1 MQYFLHFRQG
11 YAVGG
16 MLVRF
21 RRWIQPLL
29 WLIVIVFLTAGGV
42 WAYDHFDVA
51 RWQTLDPQKL
61 TGVAQKG
68 AIYDRD
74 GSYVTTLVGRENR
87 TVIDTSALPRHVID
101 AFLAAEDLRF
111 YKHPGFDVTRILGA
125 VASNVRAGGFS
136 QGASTITQQL
146 VKLSHLSSQKT
157 IARKLEE
164 IWLALQMEE
173 MYTKDQIL
181 DMYLN
186 FIYFGQGAYG
196 IQAAAEVTFG
206 VDAAELSPA
215 QSAALAAAIKAPSA
229 YSLHASPEANRERRL
244 YILSVMRDEGML
256 TPEQYEAAAKED
268 VTVVASGAVQTEYG
282 WFVDAVL
289 DEAEL
294 QLDVS
299 AEVLLAGGYRI
310 ETTLDPQMQT
320 IMDQQFASSSAFP
333 ANARDG
339 TPVQAAA
346 AAVDTASGAVR
357 AIVGGR
363 EYQTRRGLNRATH
376 LRRQPGSALKPLAVY
391 APAMEYAGLTCADV
405 ILDEPTAFGT
415 YKPQNAGNA
424 YYGNVTVRT
433 ALKNSL
439 NIPAVKLIEQIG
451 LASSRRYLQA
461 VGIEVTDSDWNLS
474 LALGSMTYGA
484 SPVQMAAAYAPFA
497 NGGIYYAPYFI
508 ERITD
513 QSGVVVYQHQDAGTR
528 VLSEQSAY
536 LMTNLM
542 QTVVATGTG
551 TRLNSAGVSV
561 AGKTGTVNMTGGGN
575 RDAWMSAYTAELST
589 AVWMG
594 YDQPDNTH
602 RLPNSVSGG
611 TNPATLARNFLKAYY
626 ASRSKPAF
634 RKPSGIVSVTL
645 DKKAIQLKGEPMLA
659 SSLTPDAYKLTE
671 VFREGTQ
678 PTKKSDVWTAPASAK
693 SFYVTHDE
701 QGQPRLVIQASG
713 AAVYRVQRDAVG
725 ESFILTEMRAEAGQ
739 TLTYTDD
746 RAQPGV
752 TYTYRVIPVHAEL
765 LDNGILLEGMQSVQ
779 IARVERPSFGS
790 WFSSLFDRDDD
801 EDNRPVSIF
810 AAPSVTPAIP

>member
-1 MQYFLHFRQG
+1 M
-11 YAVGG
+11 GG
-16 MLVRF
+16 MHVKF
-21 RRWIQPLL
+21 RRWIQPILFAVVL
-29 WLIVIVFLTAGGV
+29 AGLAGGAV
-42 WAYDHFDVA
+42 WAYGYFGVA
-51 RWQTLDPQKL
+51 SWQRLDPQKL
-61 TGVAQKG
+61 TAVAQKG
-68 AIYDRD
+68 AIYDRN
-74 GSYVTTLVGRENR
+74 GEYVTTLVGRENR
-87 TVIDTSALPRHVID
+87 TVIDTRTLPRHVTG

-111 YKHPGFDVTRILGA
+111 YKHPGFDVIRILGA
-125 VASNVRAGGFS
+125 AASNLRSGGYA

-164 IWLALQMEE
+164 IWLALQMEA
-173 MYTKDQIL
+173 MYEKDQIL

-206 VDAAELSPA
+206 VDAADLTPA
-215 QSAALAAAIKAPSA
+215 QAAALAAAIKAPSSFSIQSA
-229 YSLHASPEANRERRL
+229 PEANMERRE
-244 YILSVMRDEGML
+244 YILAVMREEDML
-256 TPEQYEAAAKED
+256 TQEQYESALAEEI
-268 VTVVASGAVQTEYG
+268 TVRTGGAVQTEYG

-310 ETTLDPQMQT
+310 DTTLDPAMQT
-320 IMDQQFASSSAFP
+320 IMDEQFASTSVFP
-333 ANARDG
+333 ANASDG

-376 LRRQPGSALKPLAVY
+376 LRRQPGSALKPLSVY
-391 APAMEYAGLTCADV
+391 APAMEYRGLTCADV

-415 YKPQNAGNA
+415 YKPKNAGNA
-424 YYGNVTVRT
+424 YYGNVTVRA

-439 NIPAVKLIEQIG
+439 NIPAVKLIEELG
-451 LASSRRYLQA
+451 LSRSRQYLQS

-484 SPVQMAAAYAPFA
+484 SPVQMAAAYVPFA
-497 NGGIYYAPYFI
+497 NGGMYYAPYFI

-513 QSGVVVYQHQDAGTR
+513 QKGVVVYQHQDAGTR
-528 VLSEQSAY
+528 VLSAQNAY
-536 LMTNLM
+536 LMTHLM
-542 QTVVATGTG
+542 QTVISSGTG

-575 RDAWMSAYTAELST
+575 RDAWMSAYTADLST

-594 YDQPDNTH
+594 YDDPDNNH

-611 TNPATLARNFLKAYY
+611 TNPASLARNFLKAYY
-626 ASRSKPAF
+626 SGRSKPSFA
-634 RKPSGIVSVTL
+634 RPSGIVSVTL
-645 DKKAIQLKGEPMLA
+645 DKKAIEIKGQPMLA
-659 SSLTPDAYKLTE
+659 TSLTPDAYKLTE
-671 VFREGTQ
+671 VFRDGTQ

-693 SFYVTHDE
+693 SFTVTHDDA
-701 QGQPRLVIQASG
+701 GQPRLVIQASG
-713 AAVYRVQRDAVG
+713 AAVYRVQRDTAG
-725 ESFILTEMRAEAGQ
+725 ESFILTELRAEAGQ
-739 TLTYTDD
+739 TLTYTDT

-779 IARVERPSFGS
+779 IARVERPSTFGS
-790 WFSSLFDRDDD
+790 WLSSLFDRSD
-801 EDNRPVSIF
+801 EEEAERPASIF
-810 AAPSVTPAIP
+810 AQ